1 MATKKAKAA
10 ATPSD
15 GKYIRYSATVME
27 QVCEDLAAG
36 KTWEQIGAQKDRPS
50 YSTMYKWRKSRPE
63 FADATDAARAYGAD
77 YCADHALDVAEAVTK
92 ETVQQAKLRVDTLM
106 QRAALLAPQRWSG
119 KGGGAAAAKSGPVE
133 VIFRV
138 RHFQR
143 MTGPDGKDFLREV
156 LPEGEA

>member
-1 MATKKAKAA
+1 MATKKTGAASRTPPGAKY
-10 ATPSD
+10 T
-15 GKYIRYSATVME
+15 RYSAKVVA
-27 QVCEDLAAG
+27 QVCDDLAAG
-36 KTWEQIGAQKDRPS
+36 KTWEHIGLQKDRPS

-63 FADATDAARAYGAD
+63 FAEATDAARAFGAD

-119 KGGGAAAAKSGPVE
+119 KGGGAGAGSRPVE
-133 VIFRV
+133 VVFRV